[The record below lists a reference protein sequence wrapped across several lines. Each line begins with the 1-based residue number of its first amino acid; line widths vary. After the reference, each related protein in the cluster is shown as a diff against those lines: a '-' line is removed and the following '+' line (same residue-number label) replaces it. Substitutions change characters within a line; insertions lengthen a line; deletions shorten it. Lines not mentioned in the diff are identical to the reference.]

1 MNPDKASPP
10 AWQGMLEWHGA
21 DEPAP
26 GWELE
31 LELAGN
37 AQGWVTGLAEPCC
50 PCVPPSCPPGHKGS
64 LPQGFCPLPAHVGT
78 GRGVGQ
84 TDRKLPAP
92 KGQAQLEPG
101 PCLESRHQPGAS
113 SEQPLRGAARVV
125 RAGVGGGSVALEP
138 WLIGVRVSG
147 KWPRSRLAPMAFF
160 SLEKQ
165 PCPGCAVQGEE
176 QGWGSGGVAHGW
188 VWQLGPVP

>member
-1 MNPDKASPP
+1 MSQLRVGSWSWS
-10 AWQGMLEWHGA
+10 WQGMPRAGSRGWQSRAVPVCHR
-21 DEPAP
+21 PAP
-26 GWELE
+26 
-31 LELAGN
+31 LATR
-37 AQGWVTGLAEPCC
+37 AAFPRVS
-50 PCVPPSCPPGHKGS
+50 VPS
-64 LPQGFCPLPAHVGT
+64 LPMWARVGVWD
-78 GRGVGQ
+78 RQ

-101 PCLESRHQPGAS
+101 PCLESGHQPGAS
-113 SEQPLRGAARVV
+113 SEQPLRAAARVV
-125 RAGVGGGSVALEP
+125 CAGVGGGSVALEP